1 MQFRGG
7 EQENFRVWLA
17 LPQIATA
24 DIGGEDFE
32 QAPAGVEM
40 NLPHHLV
47 GVFRGRC
54 DCHRPPQRSDRL
66 NETERVG
73 ESSDAP
79 GMYQFYEAL
88 LLVLGIDDGLPFGVR
103 HTQCL

>member
-1 MQFRGG
+1 M
-7 EQENFRVWLA
+7 
-17 LPQIATA
+17 
-24 DIGGEDFE
+24 
-32 QAPAGVEM
+32 
-40 NLPHHLV
+40 
-47 GVFRGRC
+47 
-54 DCHRPPQRSDRL
+54 DRL

-88 LLVLGIDDGLPFGVR
+88 LFVLGIDDGLPFGVR